1 MIEKYI
7 LISFIILI
15 ILIYLLNIIYYNKK
29 KEFFD
34 NNNKNNLLKDAN
46 WTFLILN
53 DFKSELLN
61 KNLKENYNTFMK
73 EMIIFVDNYNTINN
87 RRWWIFN
94 IFQTKIEYLKNL
106 SNSEKWING
115 ITINIS
121 TTTKLL

>member
-34 NNNKNNLLKDAN
+34 NNKNNLLKDAN

-53 DFKSELLN
+53 DFKSELLY
-61 KNLKENYNTFMK
+61 KNLKENYNTFM
-73 EMIIFVDNYNTINN
+73 
-87 RRWWIFN
+87 
-94 IFQTKIEYLKNL
+94 
-106 SNSEKWING
+106 
-115 ITINIS
+115 
-121 TTTKLL
+121 